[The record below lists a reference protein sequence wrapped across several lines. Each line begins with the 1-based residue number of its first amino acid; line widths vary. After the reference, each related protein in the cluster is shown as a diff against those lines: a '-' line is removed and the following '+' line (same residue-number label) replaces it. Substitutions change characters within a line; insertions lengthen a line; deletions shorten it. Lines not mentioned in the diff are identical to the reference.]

1 LILQVAVMYRSTY
14 ASCTAPDRRHRRLL
28 PLMLLWRGVSLLLL
42 LSVGSVGPGHSL
54 AAELQWAL
62 PAELTAAAPQLP
74 AADTVQP
81 YSPSPAWWERPIQEA
96 FVNRGVAKIGH
107 VLTRLVLETYCHGL
121 HSIYIH
127 RSHDVNLDDYAG
139 KFVRAQ
145 YHYVKVWRG
154 NIRCVRAPCGPHQE
168 VGIVIERLTVLT
180 LSEAEQAL
188 YPTGCLEVP

>member
-1 LILQVAVMYRSTY
+1 MILQVAGMYGSTY
-14 ASCTAPDRRHRRLL
+14 AHCIAPDRRHRRPL
-28 PLMLLWRGVSLLLL
+28 PLMLLWRGMSLFLL

-62 PAELTAAAPQLP
+62 PEEQAAAAPQRP

-96 FVNRGVAKIGH
+96 FVNRGVAKIGRM
-107 VLTRLVLETYCHGL
+107 LTRLVLETYCHGL

-127 RSHDVNLDDYAG
+127 GSHDVNLDDYVG

-145 YHYVKVWRG
+145 YHYVKALRG

-180 LSEAEQAL
+180 LSEAEQAH
-188 YPTGCLEVP
+188 YTTACLEVP